1 MIERLPYNQELDYRM
16 IRLLRHSRNLTL
28 KQMATEM
35 NIDPATLS
43 RIETGQMQFT
53 NYYESKLRD
62 AIKRLRITNV
72 EIASIRKI
80 IEVKAIRGIK

>member
-1 MIERLPYNQELDYRM
+1 MERLPYNQELDYRM